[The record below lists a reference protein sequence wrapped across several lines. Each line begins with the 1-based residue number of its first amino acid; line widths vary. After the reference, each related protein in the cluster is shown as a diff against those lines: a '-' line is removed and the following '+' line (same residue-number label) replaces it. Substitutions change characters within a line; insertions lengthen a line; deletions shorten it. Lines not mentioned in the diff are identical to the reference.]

1 MKKTLALI
9 LTLAMVLA
17 LCACGGSKAPAA
29 EAPAAEAPAAE
40 APAEAEKDYSGYTI
54 RIYSNS
60 NST

>member
-29 EAPAAEAPAAE
+29 EAPAAEEIGRASCRE
-40 APAEAEKDYSGYTI
+40 
-54 RIYSNS
+54 RV
-60 NST
+60 